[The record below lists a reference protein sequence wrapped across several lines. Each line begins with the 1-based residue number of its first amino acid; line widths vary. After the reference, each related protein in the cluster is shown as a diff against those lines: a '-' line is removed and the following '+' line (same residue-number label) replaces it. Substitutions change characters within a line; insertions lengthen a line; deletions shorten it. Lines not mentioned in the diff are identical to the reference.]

1 MALNPRQMLGLGNAR
16 PSMRYQQLNQAFQ
29 SDPRRILG
37 QALMQQGAS
46 AAPVRTPLQ
55 GLGRLSSALVGAY
68 LQRKAGDAQVE
79 RETAYQ
85 TRLQNALANSNVEA
99 FPAIAGIAPEF
110 PELALPALLSAEA
123 TRAGRTPPVP
133 VQMVNP
139 KTRDVTSAVA
149 GSKEQ
154 TDLFALGY
162 QTGSLPNPDTGFMF
176 TEDGQQVVRP
186 GGSAARTL
194 RDNFVKPIKK
204 EEAKLFE
211 SDVAFKNAQDFVAN
225 PSGGSDT
232 ALIYNFFT
240 TLDPGGKVTDGEAQM
255 SQTAQSYS
263 DQFTTQVFKAFRGGV
278 LGDDARKEILS
289 VMRGLVNR
297 RRTALQ
303 TSVNDATPYITELGF
318 TPQNT
323 FSYYNLIFNPTDQVA
338 SASNG
343 SQDETDIVLG
353 QTIVTPGGSSADPA
367 IANATD
373 ADLIGGLFE

>member
-1 MALNPRQMLGLGNAR
+1 MVHTPFHGLTQAGRQ
-16 PSMRYQQLNQAFQ
+16 PSMRFQQLNQAFQ

-37 QALMQQGAS
+37 QALMGQGAS
-46 AAPVRTPLQ
+46 TAPVRTPLQ
-55 GLGRLSSALVGAY
+55 GLGRLSSALIGAY
-68 LQRKAGDAQVE
+68 LQRRANDTQVE
-79 RETAYQ
+79 RETDYR
-85 TRLQNALANSNVEA
+85 TRLDSALANSNVEA

-123 TRAGRTPPVP
+123 TRAGRTPPAP

-139 KTRDVTSAVA
+139 KTRDVTSAVP
-149 GSKEQ
+149 GSPEQ
-154 TDLFALGY
+154 SNLFASGY

-194 RDNFVKPIKK
+194 RDSFVKSVKK

-289 VMRGLVNR
+289 VMRGLVNQ

-338 SASNG
+338 SVSNG
-343 SQDETDIVLG
+343 SENKTEIVPG

-367 IANATD
+367 IANASD
-373 ADLIGGLFE
+373 ADLLGGLF